1 MKFTAAGDAII
12 QRRMQQDFV
21 GISEI
26 APFIMQGDARFFN
39 LETTLNRE
47 GECFA
52 SQFSG
57 GTWIRTNPQ
66 CLSDSV
72 AFGFNMT
79 NVNNNH
85 ALDFSYEGFY
95 RTMEAVNESGMV
107 HAGVGYNLDEASVPR
122 YLDTKNGR
130 VALISV
136 CSTFEPCMMAGKQ
149 ARRVKGRPGVN
160 GLRLRRV
167 VHVEEQDIAM
177 IRELAKKCRVNA
189 EIEIDRAA
197 GYFPPLPE
205 NEAEFG
211 SMRFAVGEPGLH
223 LFVYEEDLDRVKKAI
238 YEAKLQADYIMISLH
253 SHEIDGA
260 NHEEI
265 PAFLREFAHDCI
277 DAGAH
282 TVVGHGP
289 HLLRPIEVYRD
300 RPIFYSLGDFILQL
314 YNVELAPE
322 DFYNS
327 WGLTSD
333 ATVHELLKTRSADF
347 TRGLMEK
354 RCMALTV
361 VPYWET
367 DADGKLIKLQL
378 LPIELDMT
386 GHHADRGLPRKATD
400 LAWFKDYFGNMCAP
414 YDIRF
419 TIREDDVIDCAW

>member
-21 GISEI
+21 GIGEI
-26 APFIMQGDARFFN
+26 APFIKQGDARFFN

-57 GTWIRTNPQ
+57 GTYIRTDPE
-66 CLSDSV
+66 CLSDLA

-95 RTMEAVNESGMV
+95 RTMEAVNASGMV
-107 HAGVGYNLDEASVPR
+107 HAGVGYNLDEAAAPR

-136 CSTFEPCMMAGKQ
+136 LTTFDPSMMAGKQ
-149 ARRVKGRPGVN
+149 ARRVKGRPGIN
-160 GLRLRRV
+160 GLRLDRV
-167 VHVEEQDIAM
+167 VQVEEGDIAL
-177 IRELAKKCRVNA
+177 IRDLAKKCRVNA
-189 EIEIDRAA
+189 EIEADRAD

-205 NEAEFG
+205 DQAEFG
-211 SMRFAVGEPGLH
+211 SLRFAVGEPCLR
-223 LFVYEEDLDRVKKAI
+223 LSVEDEDLDRVKRAI
-238 YEAKLQADYIMISLH
+238 YEATLQADYIMVSVH
-253 SHEIDGA
+253 SHEVDGG
-260 NHEEI
+260 NHVEV
-265 PAFLREFAHDCI
+265 PRFLSELAHACI

-282 TVVGHGP
+282 AVVGHGP
-289 HLLRPIEVYRD
+289 HLLRPIEVYCG
-300 RPIFYSLGDFILQL
+300 RPIFYSLGDFVLQL
-314 YNVELAPE
+314 YNVPLAPE
-322 DFYNS
+322 DFYEK

-333 ATVHELLKTRSADF
+333 ATVHELLKTRSANF

-354 RCMALTV
+354 RVMALTI

-367 DADGKLIKLQL
+367 DENGQMTKLQL
-378 LPIELDMT
+378 LPIELDMK
-386 GHHADRGLPRKATD
+386 GHHSDRGLPRKATD
-400 LAWFKDYFGNMCAP
+400 LAWFKEEFAAMCAP
-414 YDIRF
+414 MGISF
-419 TIREDDVIDCAW
+419 SVREDGIIDCFW